1 MRILPR
7 RLLVLGG
14 AVAIAAGGFA
24 YMASNAVGASNA
36 GQGTGTVSGYSVTDI
51 TYGLTYSPVTNVG
64 DPQDQIPS
72 VTFDLSPTNATF
84 VASKAPTPSKTCMER
99 RHRVLDLSSQVSE
112 GRVYE
117 LQSTS
122 IVPARVV
129 GGGGGPVV
137 TTSAGDNGGTVG
149 APCSLVS
156 GYGSATVET
165 VSCNITAVS
174 PYTPT
179 PSNISDID
187 IQASQ

>member
-1 MRILPR
+1 
-7 RLLVLGG
+7 
-14 AVAIAAGGFA
+14 VAIAAGGFA

-64 DPQDQIPS
+64 DPQDQITS

-84 VASKAPTPSKTCMER
+84 VAVDIWSGGT
-99 RHRVLDLSSQVSE
+99 L
-112 GRVYE
+112 
-117 LQSTS
+117 
-122 IVPARVV
+122 V